1 MLNQIQK
8 HNPKSRNAFSSIFKR
23 KDEIPLNAK
32 AMKVN
37 KLLAEELAINGLDM
51 IDNSNVTFS
60 NLWKDGLHIS
70 DGGARTFSGNV
81 SKFIEYC

>member
-8 HNPKSRNAFSSIFKR
+8 HNPKSRIAFSSIFKR
-23 KDEIPLNAK
+23 KDDMSVNAK

-37 KLLAEELAINGLDM
+37 NLLAKELAINGLDM
-51 IDNSNVTFS
+51 IDNSNVTFR

-70 DGGARTFSGNV
+70 DGGARKFSGNV
-81 SKFIEYC
+81 GKFIKYC